1 MAPKEGPDPGAYDIA
16 SIITKP
22 TLDLSIKGKSA
33 SQANVETTL
42 ALEQKMPNSIFK
54 STTDR
59 FAVSY
64 SAKNPGI
71 RILQSKGGR
80 RAKIVTQSEQ
90 GKHIYDKDAVFGI
103 ENQVTCLKTMDEWK
117 HRQQRA
123 ADLEVSS
130 GRRVGFDATSPRFNY
145 NQVFYGQSLKLEV
158 PGPGLYKDKGNV
170 GDRPKTFNQPRNKNI
185 KFFITT

>member
-71 RILQSKGGR
+71 RIL
-80 RAKIVTQSEQ
+80 
-90 GKHIYDKDAVFGI
+90 
-103 ENQVTCLKTMDEWK
+103 
-117 HRQQRA
+117 
-123 ADLEVSS
+123 
-130 GRRVGFDATSPRFNY
+130 
-145 NQVFYGQSLKLEV
+145 
-158 PGPGLYKDKGNV
+158 
-170 GDRPKTFNQPRNKNI
+170 
-185 KFFITT
+185 